1 MRAQLVPAMLALSA
15 PAYKTIRAQIAESVA
30 GLSKQLEVGQ
40 SRLIEI
46 YGSFY
51 AALPTNSHASPHK
64 TKPESF
70 ANHSPLK
77 LRRTLS
83 HSSTNGSTY

>member
-1 MRAQLVPAMLALSA
+1 MLALSA

-70 ANHSPLK
+70 KFDNHSPLK
-77 LRRTLS
+77 LRTLS
-83 HSSTNGSTY
+83 HSSSYGSTC